1 MIDFTDTEKLEETP
15 PPVPEGKTEI
25 KDPGQEHTVNPDPSV
40 PEVTTPPAEQAP
52 PSNEPVP
59 GSSNGNGAIYDPV
72 FGWVVPG
79 DVQQSTGDSDGDL
92 NKQVGNMG

>member
-40 PEVTTPPAEQAP
+40 PEVTAPPAEQAP
-52 PSNEPVP
+52 PSNEPEMELYMIRCLAGLFP
-59 GSSNGNGAIYDPV
+59 AMYSSPPV
-72 FGWVVPG
+72 
-79 DVQQSTGDSDGDL
+79 TA
-92 NKQVGNMG
+92 MGI